1 MLSIID
7 KSSDLTQEGGYG
19 RRKTKVQLIWSD
31 LGSDRPSG
39 QVEQQFNKVY
49 TADPELVAL
58 NNVIFDNVKYK

>member
-19 RRKTKVQLIWSD
+19 RRKTKVWLIW
-31 LGSDRPSG
+31 SDRPSG